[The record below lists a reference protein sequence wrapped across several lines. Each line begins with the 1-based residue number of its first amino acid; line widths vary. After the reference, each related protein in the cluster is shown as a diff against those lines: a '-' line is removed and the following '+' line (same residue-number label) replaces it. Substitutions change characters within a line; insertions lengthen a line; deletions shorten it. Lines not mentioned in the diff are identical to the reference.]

1 MLKAVRDWRRRR
13 ILARA
18 AFDEQQWRAVARR
31 FAFVEVLG
39 EEEQAKLRDWVVLF
53 LHDKSFSAAAGLM
66 LTDEMQ
72 LTIATQ
78 ACILILG
85 LDLDYYR
92 GWSEIIVYPAQFV
105 PRHQYTDEA
114 GVVHETAHPHM
125 GEAWLHGPVVL
136 SWDDVAANDMPEGMN
151 VVIHEF
157 AHKLDML
164 NGDANGFPPLHADM
178 SRREWAQTFR
188 SAYEDFC
195 ARVDAQENTIIDPYA
210 SESPGE
216 FFAVLSEVF
225 FELPGVLRDEYPAV
239 YAQLRRF
246 YRQDPVARLGR
257 PLEAAGVAVSWS
269 TVARGSHG

>member
-1 MLKAVRDWRRRR
+1 MLKAFRDWRRRR
-13 ILARA
+13 VLQRA
-18 AFDEQQWRAVARR
+18 AFDEAQWRARAGRLP
-31 FAFVEVLG
+31 FFEVLSN
-39 EEEQAKLRDWVVLF
+39 EERAKLRDWIVLF
-53 LHDKSFSAAAGLM
+53 LHDKRFSAAAGLI

-72 LTIATQ
+72 LNIATQ

-85 LDLDYYR
+85 LDPDYYR

-105 PRHQYTDEA
+105 PRHQYTDDA

-136 SWDDVAANDMPEGMN
+136 SWDDVAADDIPEGMN

-178 SRREWAQTFR
+178 SRREWAETFR

-195 ARVDAQENTIIDPYA
+195 ARVDAGEDTLIDPYG

-225 FELPGVLRDEYPAV
+225 FELPEVLRDEYPSV

-246 YRQDPVARLGR
+246 YRQDPAARLRR
-257 PLEAAGVAVSWS
+257 PVEAPGAVVSWNI
-269 TVARGSHG
+269 VERGPHG